1 MADPEV
7 TTEETT
13 EEATEEETVTESA
26 STDPKLLLISTVS
39 SAYPSYPIMLQGSM
53 SAEATYPDSFFT
65 FWNNY
70 TNDEAFY
77 DNTEHQVIWEF
88 DLNFYSN
95 NPTLVNTVLLAVKAA
110 VKAVGFIPDGSGHDV
125 VSDEPTHTGRGLTL
139 LYIERK

>member
-7 TTEETT
+7 TETTEETT
-13 EEATEEETVTESA
+13 EEATV
-26 STDPKLLLISTVS
+26 TDPKLLLISTVS

-77 DNTEHQVIWEF
+77 NNTEHQVTWEF

-95 NPTLVNTVLLAVKAA
+95 NPTLVNTVLLAVKTA

>member
-77 DNTEHQVIWEF
+77 DNTEHQVIWEL